1 VRCIWPIT
9 CAPVERADRP
19 VFPIPTFPHSFKEA
33 LVSTL
38 IAIPLSLLSAFFWL
52 AKFTFFGGWLL
63 ARWVAYLTWPL
74 WATIVGLGALVG
86 LM

>member
-1 VRCIWPIT
+1 M
-9 CAPVERADRP
+9 E
-19 VFPIPTFPHSFKEA
+19 S

-38 IAIPLSLLSAFFWL
+38 ITIPLSLLSAVFWL
-52 AKFTFFGGWLL
+52 AKFMFFGGWLVT
-63 ARWVAYLTWPL
+63 RWIAYLTWPL

>member
-1 VRCIWPIT
+1 
-9 CAPVERADRP
+9 
-19 VFPIPTFPHSFKEA
+19 
-33 LVSTL
+33 VSTL
-38 IAIPLSLLSAFFWL
+38 FAIPLSLLSAFFWL

-86 LM
+86 LMCEHPDPSTTTQENWH

>member
-1 VRCIWPIT
+1 M
-9 CAPVERADRP
+9 
-19 VFPIPTFPHSFKEA
+19 EA

-38 IAIPLSLLSAFFWL
+38 ITIPLSLLSAAFWL
-52 AKFTFFGGWLL
+52 AKFMFFGGWLL
-63 ARWVAYLTWPL
+63 TRWAVYLTWPL

>member
-1 VRCIWPIT
+1 
-9 CAPVERADRP
+9 
-19 VFPIPTFPHSFKEA
+19 
-33 LVSTL
+33 VSTL
-38 IAIPLSLLSAFFWL
+38 IAIPLSFLSALFWL
-52 AKFTFFGGWLL
+52 AKFTFFGSWLL

>member
-1 VRCIWPIT
+1 MSFVFALLVWLS
-9 CAPVERADRP
+9 CA
-19 VFPIPTFPHSFKEA
+19 
-33 LVSTL
+33 
-38 IAIPLSLLSAFFWL
+38 LLGIV
-52 AKFTFFGGWLL
+52 KFLFFGGWVL